1 MDNLE
6 HKQSVDIEIEVFKS
20 VMQSGQNAMKS
31 ALLINAGATISI
43 LTFVTKLFS
52 EGKYILAAD
61 LANALLIFTLGVF
74 LAALSTAITYLTQDA
89 ASKNKIRS
97 FTNYN
102 RLSIGLI
109 ITSLGSFLYASSL
122 IYVLIHSYT

>member
-1 MDNLE
+1 MNNLE

-89 ASKNKIRS
+89 ASKKKIRS

-102 RLSIGLI
+102 RLLIGLI
-109 ITSLGSFLYASSL
+109 ITSLGSFVYASSL